1 MGGSGQEAA
10 ILLFTGRKQQLSS
23 QQGQLSDSSG
33 CDSISPYTLIA
44 GKQDDRQTPAQPQS
58 QTQGSMCK
66 INKGLFISKN
76 HVQYTVETVQS
87 TQAGEQRPQPE
98 RISFQFVA
106 RRPEVLP
113 QGADVFHRLLGP
125 EWAETLAHQ
134 AVGHPDSS
142 MEAFF
147 LIHSNSWT
155 FLPSKSSAAKFKST
169 GIFQQGIQV
178 PETHL
183 TSQGVPIP
191 LPSRICFRPHLPALC
206 RACVRE

>member
-1 MGGSGQEAA
+1 MGGSGEEAA

-113 QGADVFHRLLGP
+113 LGADVFHHLLGP

-142 MEAFF
+142 IEAFF
-147 LIHSNSWT
+147 LFTVTAGLSYPPKVQ
-155 FLPSKSSAAKFKST
+155 LPSSSPLEFFNKGSKY
-169 GIFQQGIQV
+169 
-178 PETHL
+178 L
-183 TSQGVPIP
+183 RPI
-191 LPSRICFRPHLPALC
+191 
-206 RACVRE
+206 